1 MRTRLRISSRWPL
14 SSLTCAV
21 VGMAMV
27 ASTTSF
33 AYRPFD
39 GTDAAVADPHEVE
52 IELEP
57 AGVLRQ
63 NSDTSLIAP
72 FMIFNYGFAK
82 NWEFVFQGQGQ
93 FPLTNSEE
101 SASVNGVGA
110 FLKHVLREGSLQEAS
125 GPSVA
130 IEFGPLLPGVKADS
144 GFGASFGTIVSQ
156 RWDWGTTHANVV
168 AELTRDHRADFFL
181 GGIIEGPWK
190 WKVRPV
196 AEFFYEEEIGQSRTV
211 SGLVGAIWQVKDNLS
226 FDVGFRHAVVNGH
239 PVEEFRAGMTFGL
252 SPPTLK
258 GTKHTT

>member
-1 MRTRLRISSRWPL
+1 MRRRISKIGSS

-21 VGMAMV
+21 VIGVAMV
-27 ASTTSF
+27 GSTASF

-39 GTDAAVADPHEVE
+39 GTDAAVADPQEVE

-57 AGVLRQ
+57 AGILRQ
-63 NSDTSLIAP
+63 NAQTSLIAP
-72 FMIFNYGFAK
+72 FMIFNYGYAK

-93 FPLTNSEE
+93 FPLANSDE
-101 SASVNGVGA
+101 SASINGVGA
-110 FLKHVLREGSLQEAS
+110 FLKHVLREGSLQDAS

-130 IEFGPLLPGVKADS
+130 IEFGPLLPGVRADS

-156 RWDWGTTHANVV
+156 RWEWGTVHANVV
-168 AELTRDHRADFFL
+168 TELTRDRRTDFFL
-181 GGIIEGPWK
+181 GGIIEGPSK

-196 AEFFYEEEIGQSRTV
+196 AEFFYEEGIGQLRIV

-239 PVEEFRAGMTFGL
+239 PVEELRAGMTFGL

-258 GTKHTT
+258 GTKHAT